1 MWGHNRR
8 DGCDPHALPKASSRL
23 VPCSGQ
29 EPREG
34 GKGACEHLR
43 PSPCGDLTA
52 DTEGSLEGP
61 LLQAASQPSTLR
73 ESRAQNTCQCNRHPP
88 PRNAVEGTPPSK
100 TKE

>member
-1 MWGHNRR
+1 MTRT
-8 DGCDPHALPKASSRL
+8 
-23 VPCSGQ
+23 PC
-29 EPREG
+29 PRPAADLCPAAGRSPG
-34 GKGACEHLR
+34 GGEGACEHLR
-43 PSPCGDLTA
+43 RSPCGDLTA

-61 LLQAASQPSTLR
+61 LLQAASQPGTLR